1 MGCSGR
7 LPEYSTVHQFT
18 SDISDDAPQPTEGGW
33 GWAAVVGCIIIH
45 VCTGSTDRVFGV
57 VLVALQDR
65 FPDSSTATLT
75 AVNGLCIALVN
86 FAGPITTVLM
96 NKGVSARWILVWCEY
111 TQRKHLL
118 ISRFV
123 LNKVIRPKSRTS
135 ALSKKIRQ
143 TDRQT
148 ILFQKDI

>member
-1 MGCSGR
+1 MGCTGR
-7 LPEYSTVHQFT
+7 LPEYSTIHQFT
-18 SDISDDAPQPTEGGW
+18 SDVFDDAPQPTEGGW

-65 FPDSSTATLT
+65 FPESSTATLT

-96 NKGVSARWILVWCEY
+96 NKGVAARWILVWCEY
-111 TQRKHLL
+111 TQRKHLPC
-118 ISRFV
+118 RF
-123 LNKVIRPKSRTS
+123 
-135 ALSKKIRQ
+135 KIRLKDFLSVIDFLL
-143 TDRQT
+143 T
-148 ILFQKDI
+148 FQIFSGMMRC